1 MKKLN
6 FILLLSCFFL
16 TACQEEDLL
25 QRTSHGK
32 EEKELKGDILWR
44 NKSVEKTLQTK
55 TVGVKSKYWRPG
67 DTIRI
72 KFLNGTTELQQQV
85 RQYAALWLEYVDL
98 NFEYVE
104 VNETADVK
112 IGFDMD
118 EKWIA
123 WSTIGTDCKA
133 IPQNEPSLNFVWL
146 EEEDELGIKAEVLR
160 GFGSVLGLGFEHR
173 NPDSPVRFKS
183 TADIAG
189 EYNISEEE
197 VEEFKQLY
205 TEGETDTT
213 RYDKSS
219 IMVLTIPRSLVVT
232 PNLATSRNVDLSEND
247 KALIAK
253 IYPPVVMKVLVKGKN
268 IAFYVGASGWA
279 SVPGEHSERMVDWGD
294 GKREYLL
301 QDALLQQHYYG
312 KDSLYEIR
320 FCGPAAEY
328 QLFYFI
334 GEGDVVAVDASKS
347 SKLATFYCFYS
358 SVESLDFSHNP
369 ELQILSLRHVPQL
382 TYLNVSQNVKL
393 QTLEFSESNIS
404 TVDLSRN
411 VNLENLILSDSPI
424 SYLDLKNN
432 TKLVFINAE
441 NVGAGLKSIVDNLP
455 YVPVEAEADI
465 WVRVEA
471 IANSIQDKCRF
482 KNWEAIFEKENKN
495 VLGRERIVQKNSLNY
510 MLPLPR

>member
-320 FCGPAAEY
+320 FCGPAADIPFSHHPNPPSARSLVVTPNLATSRNVDLSENDKALIAKIYPPVVMKVLVKGKNIAFYVGASGWASVPGEHSERMVDWGDGKREYLLQDALLQQHYYGKDSLYEIRFCGPAAEY

-369 ELQILSLRHVPQL
+369 ELEILSLRHPPH
-382 TYLNVSQNVKL
+382 
-393 QTLEFSESNIS
+393 
-404 TVDLSRN
+404 R
-411 VNLENLILSDSPI
+411 
-424 SYLDLKNN
+424 
-432 TKLVFINAE
+432 
-441 NVGAGLKSIVDNLP
+441 
-455 YVPVEAEADI
+455 
-465 WVRVEA
+465 
-471 IANSIQDKCRF
+471 
-482 KNWEAIFEKENKN
+482 
-495 VLGRERIVQKNSLNY
+495 
-510 MLPLPR
+510 